1 MAKKFKKVEIDDFDS
16 LLDAVAETTPT
27 IKEEKIEPL
36 TEKKI
41 KNKTE
46 NIKEPVVI
54 DKSTIKKEK
63 IEQVSNS
70 ELEIEQELKTEELD
84 LFPGFENVENMA
96 LEETNLEIIKESDVS
111 KGKPETIDVKPDKI
125 TKKEE
130 PLIKNVNHRE
140 TAVKEPSD
148 FFKTHTKKELSDY
161 GKTKLKEIAYSES
174 MEEALFPLICQDLFG
189 FKGSFVGDKGGLKGE
204 FLDSLAILL
213 YEIGK
218 ISKPSYITVNFSEIP
233 DKFELDKLY
242 VIEDLSDAVV
252 NLFNMDE
259 SSESSSITQLNY
271 KNRLENLIKS
281 PGAAYIVLNAIDT
294 DLRGFLTLD
303 ARLPFLF
310 GRKVVFQNLS
320 NEAIVDRFIDA
331 LPELHQNLVTKE
343 FKNEAIGYL
352 ERNRRY
358 FPFDNQELANYL
370 ANYTSR
376 FEELKF
382 PQEKYNAKTLEE
394 SFSSIVGMAV
404 VKKQIAELNEY
415 LQIRQRLERSG
426 IKLPPFNLHMMF
438 LGNPGVGK
446 TTIARIIAKVLFDLG
461 YIREEKLVEVTSK
474 DLVSTHGNT
483 TGAKTNK
490 VIMNAMGGVL
500 FVDEAYSLAISCGAS
515 GLEAIANLI
524 KAMEDYKGDLVVMF
538 AGYSLEMQEFVRSNS
553 GIASRIS
560 YVFEFSDYTTDELFQ
575 IFEIKLRNT
584 GMIFGE
590 SAKEPV
596 RKLCK
601 FAAGRRNFGNG
612 RFVDKLLQR
621 ALTKHATL
629 ELPPDQILTLV
640 KDSIPEVEEIMASF
654 GRFGA

>member
-1 MAKKFKKVEIDDFDS
+1 MS
-16 LLDAVAETTPT
+16 QQQ
-27 IKEEKIEPL
+27 
-36 TEKKI
+36 KKI

-70 ELEIEQELKTEELD
+70 ESEIEQELKTEELD

-271 KNRLENLIKS
+271 KNRLESLIKS

-394 SFSSIVGMAV
+394 SIMSRMDQIDYLISSNQKNESDIKTIYQKMKNTFQKVGLVKYDAFQEMGGKLSFSLAL
-404 VKKQIAELNEY
+404 LNEANDGFIINAMHSREGCY
-415 LQIRQRLERSG
+415 TY
-426 IKLPPFNLHMMF
+426 IKEIID
-438 LGNPGVGK
+438 GNS
-446 TTIARIIAKVLFDLG
+446 IIALAE
-461 YIREEKLVEVTSK
+461 EEKEALDMAMSYYSK
-474 DLVSTHGNT
+474 
-483 TGAKTNK
+483 
-490 VIMNAMGGVL
+490 
-500 FVDEAYSLAISCGAS
+500 E
-515 GLEAIANLI
+515 
-524 KAMEDYKGDLVVMF
+524 
-538 AGYSLEMQEFVRSNS
+538 
-553 GIASRIS
+553 
-560 YVFEFSDYTTDELFQ
+560 Q
-575 IFEIKLRNT
+575 I
-584 GMIFGE
+584 
-590 SAKEPV
+590 
-596 RKLCK
+596 
-601 FAAGRRNFGNG
+601 
-612 RFVDKLLQR
+612 
-621 ALTKHATL
+621 
-629 ELPPDQILTLV
+629 
-640 KDSIPEVEEIMASF
+640 
-654 GRFGA
+654 